1 MVLFPKWGV
10 CGSYTK
16 LVLTTIDLLMGI
28 GRSALVHLYN
38 DLHRFEVEFV
48 RSIDEWKRFSYPQL
62 VLWTPSR
69 PQSAVLQH
77 LERNTEQ

>member
-16 LVLTTIDLLMGI
+16 LVLTTIDLEVGI

-38 DLHRFEVEFV
+38 DLHSFELEFV
-48 RSIDEWKRFSYPQL
+48 RSIDEWKRFSYPEL
-62 VLWTPSR
+62 AFRAPSR
-69 PQSAVLQH
+69 PP
-77 LERNTEQ
+77 